1 MGGGFSLQKTVL
13 CLFFLFQK
21 LYEADKR
28 TRLCCWEFVDVNLL
42 ILADESM
49 NGPDKV
55 IPAMK
60 RIDKER

>member
-1 MGGGFSLQKTVL
+1 MGVFFSPKNGFMF
-13 CLFFLFQK
+13 FFLFQK

-28 TRLCCWEFVDVNLL
+28 TRLCCWEFADVNLL
-42 ILADESM
+42 ILSDESM